1 MAVFRYRA
9 NELYQWLSEG
19 QDIQVVDVRN
29 AKDFARFHI
38 EAPRSFPLVNVPY
51 FDFMEEETASV
62 ARVPRERPVRIVCAQ
77 EGSAKYVAEILDRHG
92 FSDVGYLEGGIKSW
106 GNLLVPQTLLI
117 GEDWSLHQFIRP
129 GKASCSYAL
138 LAGTEMIVFD
148 PSRAVD
154 VYLDFAEQHGCV
166 LSATCETHLQA
177 DYIAGSRILASRT
190 GARFYGH
197 QDDFAGTKIEFVP
210 LSDGMEIGPAAGP
223 SVRALHTPGHTP
235 GSISFIIDDR
245 YFLSGDTVF
254 LDSIGRPDLG
264 GKMEEWVK
272 LLHATMLRVANELSE
287 DLIVLP
293 AHFISWAEADE
304 ELRFARRLGQ
314 VKRANRHIFNL
325 TDEAAFSDFIRAN
338 MRPQPPE
345 YATIRMVNANLRQED
360 DDQLEVLDLGKNECA
375 ATAYAN
381 RQAHTRNA
389 G

>member
-1 MAVFRYRA
+1 MAVFRYHA
-9 NELYQWLSEG
+9 AELYQWLSEG
-19 QDIQVVDVRN
+19 RDIQVVDVRN
-29 AKDFARFHI
+29 AKDFSRFHI
-38 EAPRSFPLVNVPY
+38 EAPRPFPLVNVPY
-51 FDFMEEETASV
+51 FDFMEDEAGSV
-62 ARVPRERPVRIVCAQ
+62 GRVPRERPVRIVCAQ
-77 EGSAKYVAEILDRHG
+77 EGSAKYVAEILDQHG
-92 FSDVGYLEGGIKSW
+92 FPEVGYLEGGIKSW
-106 GNLLVPQTLLI
+106 GNLLVPRSLAS
-117 GEDWSLHQFIRP
+117 EDDWSLHQFIRP

-154 VYLDFAEQHGCV
+154 FYLGYAEQHGCM

-197 QDDFAGTKIEFVP
+197 QGDFAGTKIDFIP

-223 SVRALHTPGHTP
+223 SVRVLHTPGHTP
-235 GSISFIIDDR
+235 GSTSFIIDER

-272 LLHATMLRVANELSE
+272 LLHATIRRVATELDE
-287 DLIVLP
+287 NLIVLP
-293 AHFISWAEADE
+293 AHFISWGEADE
-304 ELRFARRLGQ
+304 QLRFARNLGQ
-314 VKRANRHIFNL
+314 VKRANRHIFEL
-325 TDEAAFSDFIRAN
+325 TDETAFTDFIRNN

-345 YATIRMVNANLRQED
+345 YTTIRMVNANLRHED

-381 RQAHTRNA
+381 RQAHSRTV